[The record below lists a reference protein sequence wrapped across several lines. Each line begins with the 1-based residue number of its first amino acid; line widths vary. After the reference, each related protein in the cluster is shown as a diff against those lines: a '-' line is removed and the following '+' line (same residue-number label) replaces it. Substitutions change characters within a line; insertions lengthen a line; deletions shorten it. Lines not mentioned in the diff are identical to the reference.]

1 MDSNTPDE
9 PIIKSTW
16 TRRKNFKHKGKWIDG
31 VQRIAA
37 EGSTLCLIAK
47 VNYDLNNDE
56 FVLKDCIGLV
66 GGGLEECIDLLS
78 ERYTQFY

>member
-1 MDSNTPDE
+1 M
-9 PIIKSTW
+9 
-16 TRRKNFKHKGKWIDG
+16 
-31 VQRIAA
+31 
-37 EGSTLCLIAK
+37 CLIAK